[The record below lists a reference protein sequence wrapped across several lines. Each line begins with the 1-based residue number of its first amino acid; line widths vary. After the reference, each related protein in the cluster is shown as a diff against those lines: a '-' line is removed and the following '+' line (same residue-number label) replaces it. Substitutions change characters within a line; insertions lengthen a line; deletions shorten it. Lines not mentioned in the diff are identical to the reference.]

1 MEFITNSILEQFRVY
16 IPKITEEAWSVCD
29 PAARLV
35 SLLIHRDQA
44 LLSCI
49 NDTLDANMRRI
60 IGEIYN
66 QDESEDTEQRNNTHA
81 KDHQTPMQTGK
92 STGGILDSASDG
104 GFYTPG
110 GEASSSKV
118 NLSLKRMEKETSA
131 FMEKERL
138 KFEAYSDELNVSNIS
153 KDETICSPNTEK
165 LKQELANESTLSSW
179 SRGMPDEDLISKEA
193 IDEHLKDITEE
204 TETIIA
210 ATPSKVSQHI
220 DSNES
225 EMKVGEKLDD
235 KTNSEMNNSSKENT
249 VSTGKNV
256 RKENVEDKDIQTAT
270 SGDSSV
276 SSGLPEGINSENN
289 GTAKKEPKQT
299 IRETPSRRC
308 KITKK
313 PSSNNSVTGRDA
325 T

>member
-1 MEFITNSILEQFRVY
+1 
-16 IPKITEEAWSVCD
+16 
-29 PAARLV
+29 
-35 SLLIHRDQA
+35 
-44 LLSCI
+44 
-49 NDTLDANMRRI
+49 
-60 IGEIYN
+60 
-66 QDESEDTEQRNNTHA
+66 
-81 KDHQTPMQTGK
+81 
-92 STGGILDSASDG
+92 
-104 GFYTPG
+104 
-110 GEASSSKV
+110 
-118 NLSLKRMEKETSA
+118 
-131 FMEKERL
+131 
-138 KFEAYSDELNVSNIS
+138 
-153 KDETICSPNTEK
+153 
-165 LKQELANESTLSSW
+165 
-179 SRGMPDEDLISKEA
+179 
-193 IDEHLKDITEE
+193 
-204 TETIIA
+204 
-210 ATPSKVSQHI
+210 
-220 DSNES
+220 
-225 EMKVGEKLDD
+225 MKVGEKLDD